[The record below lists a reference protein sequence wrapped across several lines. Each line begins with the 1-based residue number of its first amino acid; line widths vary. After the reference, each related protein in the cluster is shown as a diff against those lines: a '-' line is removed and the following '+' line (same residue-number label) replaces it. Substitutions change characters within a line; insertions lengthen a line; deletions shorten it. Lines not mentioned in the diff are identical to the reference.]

1 MNNGENPRTTEN
13 SDYHIFFPAGIDLE
27 SILKAAYRFSDY
39 LVVDFTGDST
49 SECILRRKDSK
60 IVDQSLADEFRQ
72 SVIDYQLRQTI
83 RMQTESERLLV
94 LSAAFSRILKANL
107 EETSEEPNSKK

>member
-13 SDYHIFFPAGIDLE
+13 SDHHIFFPAGIDLE
-27 SILKAAYRFSDY
+27 SILKAAYRFSDC

-107 EETSEEPNSKK
+107 EETSEEPNSKQ